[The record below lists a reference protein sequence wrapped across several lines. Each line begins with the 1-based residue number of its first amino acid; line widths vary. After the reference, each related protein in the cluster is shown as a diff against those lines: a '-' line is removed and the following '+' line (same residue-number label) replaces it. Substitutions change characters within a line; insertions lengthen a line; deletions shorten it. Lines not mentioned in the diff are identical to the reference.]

1 MSEKNTINGAV
12 GVSTPWQNHAPA
24 ALLTLGMALLSSI
37 PVSFPQPVYSADP
50 SIAKAQERRV
60 LGQVK
65 AMGNGR
71 VWSWMEYGSE
81 GTPIAI
87 GVTFTETA
95 LSGLPENLPSDVHY
109 WEYELSLPKQA
120 KVPPYDHI
128 VVDWNP
134 RGHFPPGVYDVPHFD
149 FHFYMISSSER
160 NKITVKKDDTT
171 KLMKKPPAKFIPA
184 GYILP
189 EGTEEPRMGVHWV
202 DPSAP
207 EFNKQPFTKT
217 FIYGSYDGHVT
228 FFEPMVSLA
237 YLKGKEPN
245 TKETIKLPA
254 AYERNGYYPVIYCVR
269 HDAVRKEYTVS
280 LEGLT
285 QR

>member
-1 MSEKNTINGAV
+1 MNEMNTINGVV
-12 GVSTPWQNHAPA
+12 GVSTAWRNHAP
-24 ALLTLGMALLSSI
+24 ALLTLGMALLSSFLV
-37 PVSFPQPVYSADP
+37 PSPQPVYSADP
-50 SIAKAQERRV
+50 STAKAQERRV

-65 AMGNGR
+65 TMGNGV

-81 GTPIAI
+81 GTPVAI

-95 LSGLPENLPSDVHY
+95 LSGQPENPPSDIPY
-109 WEYELSLPKQA
+109 WDYELSLPKQA

-134 RGHFPPGVYDVPHFD
+134 RGHVPPGVYDVPHFD

-171 KLMKKPPAKFIPA
+171 RLMKKPSAKFIPA

-207 EFNKQPFTKT
+207 EFNKQPYTKT

-237 YLKGKEPN
+237 YLEGKEPN
-245 TKETIKLPA
+245 TTETIKLPA
-254 AYERNGYYPVIYCVR
+254 AYERHGYYPVIYCVR